1 MSDSPR
7 LLAISD
13 GHAGN
18 ARQAEALATA
28 LSGEVETVCLQARA
42 PWRWAA
48 PHRLLGATRAF
59 GPAFKQRLQT
69 PFPDLVIGCG
79 RQAALA
85 TRLLREASAGRCRA
99 VQILDP
105 RIAPSHYDWVVAPR
119 HDGLHGDNVI
129 TTLGALNAVDDAAL
143 ERARLQFPEFGQLS
157 TPRYAVL
164 LGGPT
169 SAVKLDQTYWT
180 ALVAQ
185 LKPRLVAEGA
195 SLMLTSSRRTP
206 EWLREAART
215 VFADIPGVQWHG
227 PDARGAN
234 PYGGFLAWADV
245 IVVTPDSV
253 NLLSEAAA
261 TRVPVWTFAPEPLG
275 GKVGSFVQALCNSGR
290 LGRLGADALRQPIVP
305 LRETADVAAQIRAR
319 LHEVRPA

>member
-1 MSDSPR
+1 MSDAPR
-7 LLAISD
+7 VLAISD

-28 LSGEVETVCLQARA
+28 LSDSVETLCLQACA

-48 PHRLLGATRAF
+48 PHRLPGATRAF
-59 GPAFKQRLQT
+59 GPEFKQRLQT

-119 HDGLHGDNVI
+119 HDGLQGGNVI

-143 ERARLQFPEFGQLS
+143 ERARLQFPDFGHLPS
-157 TPRYAVL
+157 PRYAVL

-206 EWLREAART
+206 DWLRAAAHT
-215 VFADIPGVQWHG
+215 SLSDIPGLQWHG

-234 PYGGFLAWADV
+234 PYAGFLAWADV

-275 GKVGSFVQALCNSGR
+275 GKVGRFVQALCDSGR
-290 LGRLGADALRQPIVP
+290 VARLGMDAAPATIVP
-305 LRETADVAAQIRAR
+305 LRETVNVAAQIRTR
-319 LHEVRPA
+319 WHGSRPA

>member
-1 MSDSPR
+1 MSDPSR

-18 ARQAEALATA
+18 AKQAEALAAA
-28 LSGEVETVCLQARA
+28 LSSTIETLSVRTRA
-42 PWRWAA
+42 PWRWLA
-48 PHRLLGATRAF
+48 PRRLLGAAQAF
-59 GPAFKQRLQT
+59 GPAFQQRLHA
-69 PFPDLVIGCG
+69 PFPELAVGCG

-119 HDGLHGDNVI
+119 HDGLQGDNVI
-129 TTLGALNAVDDAAL
+129 QTLGALNAIDDAAL
-143 ERARLQFPEFGQLS
+143 ERARLQFPDFGHLPS
-157 TPRYAVL
+157 PRYAVL

-206 EWLREAART
+206 DWLRAAAHT
-215 VFADIPGVQWHG
+215 SLSDIPGLQWHG

-234 PYGGFLAWADV
+234 PYAGFLAWADV

-275 GKVGSFVQALCNSGR
+275 GKIGRFVQALCKSGR
-290 LGRLGADALRQPIVP
+290 VARLGVDAAPAAIVP
-305 LRETADVAAQIRAR
+305 LRETVDVAAQIRAR
-319 LHEVRPA
+319 WHASKPA